1 MKIYERIGLSEA
13 DFKILIDTLS
23 SVPNIEEGI
32 IYGSRAKGNYKP
44 FSDVDLTLKGEK
56 LNLRDLISL
65 SEKLED
71 SPLPYLFDISDF
83 NKITNIDLKDHII
96 RRGIR
101 IY

>member
-1 MKIYERIGLSEA
+1 MKIHETIGLSET

-32 IYGSRAKGNYKP
+32 IYGSRAKGTYKP
-44 FSDVDLTLKGEK
+44 FSDVDLTLKGEN
-56 LNLRDLISL
+56 LNMRDLYSL

-71 SPLPYLFDISDF
+71 SSLPYLFDISDF
-83 NKITNIDLKDHII
+83 NKITNPNLKAHIV